1 MSSTSTLHPVQTPAV
16 VPTDRRSGARKA
28 LDWCRVMSGFGV
40 YGALGVGAIVV
51 SLILAVCVR
60 NRVRRRHLCQGLIH
74 RGIRVY
80 ARYTEAVGIFGVEFP
95 EAERLRAMR
104 GTIFAPN
111 HATLMDAT
119 HFLAR
124 LPRLVCVMKKS
135 IAANPFMGVSSCL
148 AGYLPMDV
156 STEFIRRGRDAL
168 LAGDNLLMFPEGTRT
183 VEPPVNRFKNGFALM
198 ASLADAP
205 VQTVFIETP
214 VLFMGKRWPW
224 WKTPPLPL
232 PIRLTLGERFRV
244 LSGQSAKAFGAE
256 LEAYFRRELTATVGG
271 GVERQATTAD
281 RSGRLRAEVILQE
294 PPVRIA
300 DAVGQRDLGFPAE
313 RADA

>member
-1 MSSTSTLHPVQTPAV
+1 MLSPARV
-16 VPTDRRSGARKA
+16 AIDRRSGARKVF
-28 LDWCRVMSGFGV
+28 DWCRVMSGFAV
-40 YGALGVGAIVV
+40 YGALG
-51 SLILAVCVR
+51 LAVIVACVLVAACVWDR
-60 NRVRRRHLCQGLIH
+60 ARRRGVCQRVIH
-74 RGIRVY
+74 RGMRLY
-80 ARYTEAVGIFGVEFP
+80 ARYTAAVGIFRVEFP
-95 EAERLRAMR
+95 EADRLRAMR

-135 IAANPFMGVSSCL
+135 IAANPFMGISSGL
-148 AGYLPMDV
+148 AGYLPMGEG
-156 STEFIRRGRDAL
+156 TEFIRRGRDAL

-183 VEPPVNRFKNGFALM
+183 VAPPVNRFKGGFALM
-198 ASLADAP
+198 ASLAGAP

-244 LSGQSAKAFGAE
+244 PAGQGARSFGDK
-256 LEAYFRRELTATVGG
+256 LETYFRRELVVMEAG
-271 GVERQATTAD
+271 GVERCAAPKALVPT
-281 RSGRLRAEVILQE
+281 
-294 PPVRIA
+294 
-300 DAVGQRDLGFPAE
+300 
-313 RADA
+313 